1 MGDLFQIS
9 RTTSTVEFSTAAAAK
24 TLALELPVSADL
36 KRRALHLGFIGSNW
50 EARTAAS
57 GAFRMRIRLWSANS
71 QLHDVLFGSVTW
83 DESAG
88 LPSFSVLKADASSL
102 GSTLDFTSMPFLS
115 GHGQPGA
122 ANALL
127 WPYVDDESAAV
138 PAATLVTYPFEFE
151 GTVDKVT
158 LEIEPINTQTWQ
170 PVSAD
175 GVADGWLLFAF
186 AVVSKK

>member
-1 MGDLFQIS
+1 VDF
-9 RTTSTVEFSTAAAAK
+9 TTVAATK
-24 TLALELPVSADL
+24 TLQLELPVSADL
-36 KRRALHLGFIGSNW
+36 KRRGLHLGFIGSNW
-50 EARTAAS
+50 EARTSAS
-57 GAFRMRIRLWSANS
+57 GAFRMRVRLWAANA

-88 LPSFSVLKADASSL
+88 LPSFSVLKADASSP
-102 GSTLDFTSMPFLS
+102 GPSLDFTSMPLLS

-127 WPYVDDESAAV
+127 WPYVDDAGAAV
-138 PAATLVTYPFEFE
+138 PAATLVTYPLEFE

-158 LEIEPINTQTWQ
+158 MEVEPINTQTWQ

-175 GVADGWLLFAF
+175 GVTDGWLLFAF